1 HSRRLE
7 KVPTNASRKLDIQNW
22 LRSKNISFDESLL
35 EVELLQIVNEHRSEY
50 NKYTGIDEMA
60 KEQNKI
66 VLRRPPYHCELN
78 PIELV
83 WAEIKNT
90 VAEKNTTFKFADV
103 KNHFQEAIGS
113 ITADKW
119 QKCIRHIQEKVEQEM
134 WRLATI
140 IENIEPV
147 IVNL

>member
-90 VAEKNTTFKFADV
+90 VAENKYYV
-103 KNHFQEAIGS
+103 QV
-113 ITADKW
+113 
-119 QKCIRHIQEKVEQEM
+119 C
-134 WRLATI
+134 
-140 IENIEPV
+140 
-147 IVNL
+147 